1 MGEKGVE
8 KPIFYNFFNFIHSEI
23 VSVSILVYC
32 ISVCYLLV
40 LYNHNLN
47 VIMMLTENQIYQQY
61 WNNYIQQLQDDFSF
75 SLTASLIME
84 GISLH
89 SVRFRKRLQL

>member
-1 MGEKGVE
+1 
-8 KPIFYNFFNFIHSEI
+8 
-23 VSVSILVYC
+23 
-32 ISVCYLLV
+32 
-40 LYNHNLN
+40 
-47 VIMMLTENQIYQQY
+47 MLTENQIYQQY
-61 WNNYIQQLQDDFSF
+61 WNNYIQQLQDYFSF

>member
-1 MGEKGVE
+1 MGVE

-75 SLTASLIME
+75 SLTASLI
-84 GISLH
+84 L
-89 SVRFRKRLQL
+89 

>member
-1 MGEKGVE
+1 
-8 KPIFYNFFNFIHSEI
+8 
-23 VSVSILVYC
+23 
-32 ISVCYLLV
+32 
-40 LYNHNLN
+40 
-47 VIMMLTENQIYQQY
+47 MLTENQIYQQY

-89 SVRFRKRLQL
+89 SVRFRERLQL